1 MLGDWIYYPAAILLL
16 VSNLASWAG
25 NFYRLQ
31 GNWLI
36 VANSTLF
43 LCLLPQTDS
52 GLGVSWFSIC
62 LIIALAI
69 LGDAFNYASK
79 RHRIFSAEAN
89 PPVRQRVLVGA
100 GIGSLTCV
108 LAGMSVPIIGSLLAV
123 VGAVGGAAGGAWLGA
138 IISPHQVTQMDET
151 SKDISV
157 ARSIPQPTLKFLTRF
172 LTEQQI
178 RLVPKLLAG
187 LLMVIVI
194 AYSSLF

>member
-1 MLGDWIYYPAAILLL
+1 MFGDWIYYPAIILLL
-16 VSNLASWAG
+16 VANLASWAG

-43 LCLLPQTDS
+43 LCLLPPTEL

-62 LIIALAI
+62 LIIALAV

-79 RHRIFSAEAN
+79 RHQIFSAEAN

-123 VGAVGGAAGGAWLGA
+123 IGAVGGAAGGAWLGA
-138 IISPHQVTQMDET
+138 VISPYQQSFHTELSKT
-151 SKDISV
+151 SPLTS
-157 ARSIPQPTLKFLTRF
+157 SQPAHKRLSRF
-172 LTEQQI
+172 LTDQQI
-178 RLVPKLLAG
+178 RLIPKLLAG
-187 LLMVIVI
+187 FMMMIVI